1 MSMRRSLIVKLTK
14 NQHERLKN
22 NAEAKGY
29 KTISSYIR
37 AVTLEHDLSFEE
49 KFDELYNT
57 LVNGNQEK
65 KKREKNTEL
74 KEFIKL

>member
-14 NQHERLKN
+14 NQHDRLKN